1 MCLGVGDTR
10 RFFAGFAAQWPRM
23 QDSPLLKTQ
32 VLAKS
37 LEAYALIERSFGY
50 KLPPQREDR
59 MHTASS
65 AAAHLERSGGIA
77 RPTWSEERWRRW
89 RSELCDA
96 LMHVRHGLNAAHYHH
111 GRLAQIESELISVV
125 RQNTEV
131 FTHKIAEGFGPT
143 TTGFSCQPLSFEYQA
158 FLLAERR
165 TLEYLAVA
173 VAKFFVCE
181 CHRIR
186 RLDKAIRGAEPRAHR
201 ERVIARLDRELAAF
215 GLARDERRSARD
227 RVAHWEAVEA
237 GVWNV
242 TAFSDDKVVIFLAAD
257 EAELPGMKT
266 RYPLDHAQQPNL
278 RETLDARLERLTN
291 LILGMYEDLG
301 LLPPEPASEA

>member
-1 MCLGVGDTR
+1 MR
-10 RFFAGFAAQWPRM
+10 PFFAGLGPQWPRM
-23 QDSPLLKTQ
+23 DDSPLFRPD

-37 LEAYALIERSFGY
+37 FAAYRLIERSFGY
-50 KLPPQREDR
+50 KLPPPREER

-89 RSELCDA
+89 RGEFCDA

-111 GRLAQIESELISVV
+111 GRLALIESELISII

-131 FTHKIAEGFGPT
+131 FTHKMPEGFGQM
-143 TTGFSCQPLSFEYQA
+143 TTGLSCQPLSFEYQA
-158 FLLAERR
+158 FLFAERR

-186 RLDKAIRGAEPRAHR
+186 RLDKAIRGAEPQDRGD
-201 ERVIARLDRELAAF
+201 RVIVRLDRELAAF

-242 TAFSDDKVVIFLAAD
+242 TAFNEDRIVIFLAAD

-266 RYPLDHAQQPNL
+266 RYPLDQAQQPTL
-278 RETLDARLERLTN
+278 REALDARLERLTN
-291 LILGMYEDLG
+291 FILGMYEDLG
-301 LLPPEPASEA
+301 LLPPGPGSEA